1 MLRIVAETFEE
12 FGVEGG
18 VVIGAF
24 VIIVGGSAFEDT
36 VMPEEGDVA
45 GVLADFVEEL
55 LAEEVGFV
63 LCLEV
68 HIVGVAQGAVHDR
81 EGMERERGERVGLGV
96 NPPHGARGLQ
106 AEACLVGERHREV
119 VGYASIG
126 KGLHVVNRAAE
137 VVAAVEN
144 AFFG

>member
-1 MLRIVAETFEE
+1 
-12 FGVEGG
+12 
-18 VVIGAF
+18 
-24 VIIVGGSAFEDT
+24 
-36 VMPEEGDVA
+36 MPEEGDVA

-55 LAEEVGFV
+55 LAEEIGFV

-96 NPPHGARGLQ
+96 NPPHRARGLQ
-106 AEACLVGERHREV
+106 AEACLVRERHREV
-119 VGYASIG
+119 VGYAGIG

>member
-1 MLRIVAETFEE
+1 MLRIVAEAFEE

-18 VVIGAF
+18 VIIGAF
-24 VIIVGGSAFEDT
+24 VIMVGGVAFEDT
-36 VMPEEGDVA
+36 VVPEEGNVA
-45 GVLADFVEEL
+45 SVLADFVEEL
-55 LAEEVGFV
+55 LAEEIGCVF
-63 LCLEV
+63 CLEV

-81 EGMERERGERVGLGV
+81 EGMERERGERVGLRV
-96 NPPHGARGLQ
+96 NPPHRARGLQ

-119 VGYASIG
+119 VGYAGIG

>member
-1 MLRIVAETFEE
+1 MAEAFEE
-12 FGVEGG
+12 FGVEGSVVVG
-18 VVIGAF
+18 VF
-24 VIIVGGSAFEDT
+24 VIIIVCVAFEDT
-36 VMPEEGDVA
+36 VVPEEGDVA

-96 NPPHGARGLQ
+96 NPPHRARGLQ
-106 AEACLVGERHREV
+106 AEARLVGERHREV
-119 VGYASIG
+119 VGYTGIG
-126 KGLHVVNRAAE
+126 EGLHVINGAAE
-137 VVAAVEN
+137 IVAAVEN

>member
-1 MLRIVAETFEE
+1 MLRIVAEAFEE

-24 VIIVGGSAFEDT
+24 VIIVVGAFEDT

-63 LCLEV
+63 LCLEI

-96 NPPHGARGLQ
+96 NPPHRARGLQ

-119 VGYASIG
+119 VGYAGIG

-137 VVAAVEN
+137 IVAAVEN

>member
-1 MLRIVAETFEE
+1 MVGVARGIAIV
-12 FGVEGG
+12 
-18 VVIGAF
+18 
-24 VIIVGGSAFEDT
+24 
-36 VMPEEGDVA
+36 PEEGDVA

-55 LAEEVGFV
+55 LAEEIGFV

-81 EGMERERGERVGLGV
+81 EGMECERGKRVGLGV
-96 NPPHGARGLQ
+96 NPPYRARGLQ
-106 AEACLVGERHREV
+106 AEARLVGERHREV
-119 VGYASIG
+119 VGYAGVG
-126 KGLHVVNRAAE
+126 KGLHVVNGATE

>member
-18 VVIGAF
+18 VVIDAF
-24 VIIVGGSAFEDT
+24 VIMVGGVAFEDT
-36 VMPEEGDVA
+36 IVPEEGDVA

-96 NPPHGARGLQ
+96 NPPDRASSLQ

-119 VGYASIG
+119 VGYTRVG

-137 VVAAVEN
+137 IVAAVEN

>member
-1 MLRIVAETFEE
+1 MLRIVAEAFEE

-24 VIIVGGSAFEDT
+24 VIIVVGAFEDT

-68 HIVGVAQGAVHDR
+68 HIVGVA
-81 EGMERERGERVGLGV
+81 
-96 NPPHGARGLQ
+96 
-106 AEACLVGERHREV
+106 
-119 VGYASIG
+119 
-126 KGLHVVNRAAE
+126 
-137 VVAAVEN
+137 
-144 AFFG
+144 

>member
-1 MLRIVAETFEE
+1 
-12 FGVEGG
+12 
-18 VVIGAF
+18 
-24 VIIVGGSAFEDT
+24 
-36 VMPEEGDVA
+36 MPEEGDVA

-63 LCLEV
+63 LGLEV
-68 HIVGVAQGAVHDR
+68 HVVDVAQSAVHDR

-96 NPPHGARGLQ
+96 NPPHRARGLQ

-119 VGYASIG
+119 VSKTRVG